1 MPHIQD
7 GVRGHLLRMLAQ
19 AVEPMTNAELA
30 KLVIAAGGISIMSE
44 LPLVHSAG
52 LEQLE
57 QLEEG
62 RPYFWDQG

>member
-1 MPHIQD
+1 
-7 GVRGHLLRMLAQ
+7 MLAQ